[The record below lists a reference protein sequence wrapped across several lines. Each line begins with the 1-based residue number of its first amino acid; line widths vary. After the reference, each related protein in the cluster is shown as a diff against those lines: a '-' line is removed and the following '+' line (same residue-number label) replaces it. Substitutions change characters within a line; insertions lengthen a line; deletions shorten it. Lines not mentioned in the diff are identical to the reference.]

1 MNFIKVA
8 GVVCLMVFSSGSIAA
23 EEVKSPWKS
32 AAEIGYVNVSGNTN
46 TETTKVVFD
55 VSYEVDS
62 WLHHV
67 HADAL
72 YSKSETTD
80 DTVVP
85 ATTTEERTAAK
96 WFLSGQSD
104 YKFSEFNY
112 LYGLLSYED
121 DRFGGFQYQA
131 KFSLG
136 YGHRFAITVR
146 HELKL
151 EIGPGYRSYKL
162 DQAAPPAPAEETR
175 DEIQLRAN
183 AAYIW
188 TISETSNF
196 SEELTYETGPDQ
208 EEWKSVTALTAKINS
223 TLAMKISHVVKYLD
237 NVPVG
242 NENHDRE
249 TAVTL
254 VFSF

>member
-1 MNFIKVA
+1 MLSAQVVA
-8 GVVCLMVFSSGSIAA
+8 KDAGT
-23 EEVKSPWKS
+23 SPWKS
-32 AAEIGYVNVSGNTN
+32 AAELGYVSVSGNTN
-46 TETTKVVFD
+46 TETVKAVFD
-55 VSYEVDS
+55 LSYEVDS
-62 WLHHV
+62 WLHKM

-72 YSKSETTD
+72 SSKSETTD

-85 ATTTEERTAAK
+85 ATTAEERTAAK

-112 LYGLLSYED
+112 LYALLSYED

-136 YGHRFAITVR
+136 YGHRFAITDA

-151 EIGPGYRSYKL
+151 EIGPGYRSYRL
-162 DQAAPPAPAEETR
+162 DQLPPPAPAEETQ

-183 AAYIW
+183 AAYAW
-188 TISETSNF
+188 KISETSNF

-208 EEWKSVTALTAKINS
+208 EEWKSTTALTANINS

-237 NVPVG
+237 NVPAE
-242 NENHDRE
+242 NENYDRE

-254 VFSF
+254 VFTF